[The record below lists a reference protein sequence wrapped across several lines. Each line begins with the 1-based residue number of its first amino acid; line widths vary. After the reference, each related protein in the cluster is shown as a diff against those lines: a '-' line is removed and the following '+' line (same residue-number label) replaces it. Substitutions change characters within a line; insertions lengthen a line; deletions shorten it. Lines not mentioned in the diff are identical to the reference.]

1 MEALPQEIL
10 DIIALAVAQ
19 AAQQTAEALRSE
31 QQAAPQRNYFKI
43 MEKLLYSYPTLK
55 RIVSDKAEYTKV
67 EWQGRSGVV
76 RFNPNA
82 TWKSQEDR
90 IEELERDKEAEYDL
104 TTKEF
109 RRIDRVVRAFEDRK
123 EFVVIRMYYFNE
135 NADGTPRAADAPEI
149 TWEEIEEALD
159 KGVKTL
165 GRWRNNIVNDMA
177 ICLFGIDA
185 AIQAGTSRKG
195 KE

>member
-10 DIIALAVAQ
+10 DIIALAVTQ

-31 QQAAPQRNYFKI
+31 QQAAPERNYFKI
-43 MEKLLYSYPTLK
+43 MEKLLFSYPTLK
-55 RIVSDKAEYTKV
+55 RIVSDKVGYTKV
-67 EWQGRSGVV
+67 EWQGRSGVLK
-76 RFNPNA
+76 FNPNRA
-82 TWKSQEDR
+82 WKSEEEK

-104 TTKEF
+104 TAKEF
-109 RRIDRVVRAFEDRK
+109 RRLDRVVQAFKDRK

-135 NADGTPRAADAPEI
+135 NADGTPRAADAPEM
-149 TWEEIEEALD
+149 TWEEIEAELD

-185 AIQAGTSRKG
+185 AIQAGTIRKG